1 MRSSTLMTGGTEGQQ
16 LGDHRWTATVGIRDI
31 QVTSTENLKVFPVPV
46 DDYANISFTLNAA
59 SEVEMGIYNIVGAKV
74 ATVEYSHF
82 PAGDHTI
89 TWNGAS
95 DSGKI
100 LETGMYILRMRA
112 GNDVSSLKILKK

>member
-1 MRSSTLMTGGTEGQQ
+1 
-16 LGDHRWTATVGIRDI
+16 
-31 QVTSTENLKVFPVPV
+31 
-46 DDYANISFTLNAA
+46 
-59 SEVEMGIYNIVGAKV
+59 MGIYNIVGAKV

-95 DSGKI
+95 DSGKV